1 MIIEVGKQAPRRR
14 LLKFQ
19 ESPASTYREVDEAA
33 ESSGSSP
40 KSALLEGASYD
51 VPSFIVPLPVS
62 HYITREHIFL

>member
-40 KSALLEGASYD
+40 KSALLEG